1 MYRLTV
7 CYCHA
12 FTNAF
17 PLCVILNR
25 HVPQLK
31 RIQLKTQLSIIHYI
45 WTALIVIACGLI
57 FNNYGCIS
65 FATFTER
72 PGLNGDWYYY
82 YRTDRLVF
90 GLYELLMAAGAL
102 LTIIRL
108 SYFVYKGDK
117 PKVTKTF
124 IHFAIF
130 FVLLILCEIYLS
142 TRFVGKG

>member
-1 MYRLTV
+1 V
-7 CYCHA
+7 
-12 FTNAF
+12 
-17 PLCVILNR
+17 
-25 HVPQLK
+25 
-31 RIQLKTQLSIIHYI
+31 
-45 WTALIVIACGLI
+45 LIVIACGLI
-57 FNNYGCIS
+57 FITYGWIS

-82 YRTDRLVF
+82 YRTDRIVF
-90 GLYELLMAAGAL
+90 GLYKLLIATGAL

-117 PKVTKTF
+117 PKVTKAF

-130 FVLLILCEIYLS
+130 LAVLILCEIYLS

>member
-1 MYRLTV
+1 
-7 CYCHA
+7 
-12 FTNAF
+12 
-17 PLCVILNR
+17 
-25 HVPQLK
+25 
-31 RIQLKTQLSIIHYI
+31 
-45 WTALIVIACGLI
+45 VIACGLI
-57 FNNYGCIS
+57 FISYGWIS

-82 YRTDRLVF
+82 YRTDRIVF
-90 GLYELLMAAGAL
+90 GLYKLLIAAGAL

-108 SYFVYKGDK
+108 SLFVYKGDK

-130 FVLLILCEIYLS
+130 LAVLILCEIYWS